1 MAKATH
7 CEDGDD
13 EIRRQRMEWLKS
25 HREEYGG
32 LYVALDRDQ
41 LVAVGPN
48 YRIAREKAVAAG
60 YPNAFVD
67 YLPKPDEIGQ
77 MGGWV

>member
-1 MAKATH
+1 MAKPTDS
-7 CEDGDD
+7 ETGDD
-13 EIRRQRMEWLKS
+13 EIRQRMDWLKS

-32 LYVALDRDQ
+32 QYVALDRDQ
-41 LVAVGPN
+41 LVALGPN
-48 YRIAREKAVAAG
+48 YRVAREKAAAAG
-60 YPNAFVD
+60 NPNAFVD

>member
-7 CEDGDD
+7 PVDSD

-32 LYVALDRDQ
+32 LYVALDRGQ

-48 YRIAREKAVAAG
+48 YLIAREKAVAAS

-67 YLPKPDEIGQ
+67 YLPKSDEIGQ

>member
-1 MAKATH
+1 MARATH
-7 CEDGDD
+7 IEDSDD
-13 EIRRQRMEWLKS
+13 EIRRRRMEWLKS

-32 LYVALDRDQ
+32 QYVALDCDQ

-48 YRIAREKAVAAG
+48 YRVAREKAAAAG
-60 YPNAFVD
+60 YPSAFVD